1 MGEEREVCGRL
12 QTLVVI
18 KAASYDNIPLK
29 LIKLGAECLAG
40 PVTSVINMCIETCT
54 FPEMLKCA

>member
-1 MGEEREVCGRL
+1 MVEESEVCGRL
-12 QTLVVI
+12 QTLVI